1 MSRAF
6 VDESA
11 SESSEENAPE
21 LKIPLPAGAKN
32 YMTPGGARRLRAEL
46 DSLLAMAQP
55 RLRETERRIQY
66 LSRMAAIMEVVEPGF
81 AAPDRVTFGVSVT
94 VTERGGE
101 ESTYRIVG
109 VDESAPEKGLVS
121 WISPIARALTG
132 KKPGDAVTVRLP
144 AGEKVL
150 TVRSIRGDDGRGADT
165 PAEPL

>member
-21 LKIPLPAGAKN
+21 LKIPLPPGAKN
-32 YMTPGGARRLRAEL
+32 YMTPEGARKLRVERDA
-46 DSLLAMAQP
+46 LLATAQP

-66 LSRMAAIMEVVEPGF
+66 LSRMAAIMEVVEPGS
-81 AAPDRVTFGVSVT
+81 ATPDRVTFGVWVSVT
-94 VTERGGE
+94 DGGGE
-101 ESTYRIVG
+101 ESSYRIVG
-109 VDESAPEKGLVS
+109 VDESVPEKGLVS

-132 KKPGDAVTVRLP
+132 KRKGDTVRVQLP

-150 TVRSIRGDDGRGADT
+150 TVRSIRRDAS
-165 PAEPL
+165 